1 MSINR
6 KYIMEEMQNAKWRK
20 PFLRHIMYYAL
31 CIIHFLLVP
40 CFVSAQS
47 PKQKSVLLVNGTAH
61 IGTGE
66 VINKSVIGI
75 QDGKLVLVGNALV
88 IKYDPTK
95 FDTIIDI
102 TGKHVYPGFIGSN
115 STLGLTEIDAVRAT
129 IDTDETGV
137 FNPNVRTLISYNTDS
152 KVIPTVRTNGVLLVQ
167 VTPRGGILSGTSSV
181 MTTAGWNWED
191 AVAKT
196 DDGVHLNWPAYYSGS
211 PAAPASAGT
220 ITPYQKQCEEI
231 KTFFTQAQAYC
242 NLLNP
247 VEKDLRFEAMRDV
260 FAGKSRL
267 YFHAQ
272 YAKEI
277 IDAVNFCRDLSIA
290 NPVLVGGYDSWRLTD
305 MLKENKVSV
314 MLRRTHDLPLRED
327 DDIDLPFKTAY
338 LLQQA
343 GVLFC
348 IQNEGDQ
355 EATGLRNLPF
365 QAGTCVAYGLTA
377 EQALQSIT
385 LNPAKMLGIDK
396 EFGSIE
402 TGKNATL
409 FISSGD
415 ALDMRTNKVQ
425 HIIVKGQFVSTTNH
439 QDELNKKFSD
449 KYSKGK

>member
-1 MSINR
+1 MKQMSIKRNEVGSNYCHTER
-6 KYIMEEMQNAKWRK
+6 SRSVTRR
-20 PFLRHIMYYAL
+20 L
-31 CIIHFLLVP
+31 FLL
-40 CFVSAQS
+40 FSFFFFLSLSALAQS
-47 PKQKSVLLVNGTAH
+47 KKQKSILFVNGTAH

-75 QDGKLVLVGNALV
+75 QNGKLVLVGNALV

-115 STLGLTEIDAVRAT
+115 STLGLVEIDAVRAT

-137 FNPNVRTLISYNTDS
+137 FNPNVRTMISYNTDS

-167 VTPRGGILSGTSSV
+167 ATPRGGFLSGTSSV

-196 DDGVHLNWPAYYSGS
+196 DDGVHLNWPGYYSGNT
-211 PAAPASAGT
+211 PASPGT
-220 ITPYQKQCEEI
+220 LTPYQKQCEEI

-242 NLLNP
+242 NMVDP

-272 YAKEI
+272 FAKEI

-314 MLRRTHDLPLRED
+314 MLRRTHELPARED

-385 LNPAKMLGIDK
+385 LNPAKILGIDK